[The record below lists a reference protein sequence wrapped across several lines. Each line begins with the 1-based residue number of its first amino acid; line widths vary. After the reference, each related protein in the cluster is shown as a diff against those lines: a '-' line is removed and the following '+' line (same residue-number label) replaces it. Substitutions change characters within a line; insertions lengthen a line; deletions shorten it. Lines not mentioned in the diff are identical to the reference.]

1 MVRRRL
7 IHREGGGGEK
17 DLQTR
22 KCLSTIPGPVDKDGL
37 TAGWQ
42 GPSVEPRGIEP
53 LTQAAEREA
62 RQPLAASRPE
72 RLAHSL
78 AREAPIDPDLT
89 RIAAAWPAL
98 PEPIRRA
105 VLALVDSAALDL
117 KTP

>member
-1 MVRRRL
+1 
-7 IHREGGGGEK
+7 
-17 DLQTR
+17 
-22 KCLSTIPGPVDKDGL
+22 
-37 TAGWQ
+37 
-42 GPSVEPRGIEP
+42 
-53 LTQAAEREA
+53 
-62 RQPLAASRPE
+62 
-72 RLAHSL
+72 LAHSL